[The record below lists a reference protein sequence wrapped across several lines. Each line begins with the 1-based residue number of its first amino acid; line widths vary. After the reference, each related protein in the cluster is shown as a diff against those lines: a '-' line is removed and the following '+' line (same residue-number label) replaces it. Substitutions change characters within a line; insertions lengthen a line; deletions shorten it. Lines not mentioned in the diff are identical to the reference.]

1 MLIGITQTFGVFGRL
16 KPQHMPNQRKV
27 FAAAHFGLATVA
39 LASRFFGFSA
49 GKLAPNFSL
58 FLGGNPQAAQLRRK
72 RLANS

>member
-16 KPQHMPNQRKV
+16 KPQHMPNSRKV
-27 FAAAHFGLATVA
+27 FATARFELATMS

-49 GKLAPNFSL
+49 GKLTPNLSL
-58 FLGGNPQAAQLRRK
+58 FLGGDPQAAQLRRK